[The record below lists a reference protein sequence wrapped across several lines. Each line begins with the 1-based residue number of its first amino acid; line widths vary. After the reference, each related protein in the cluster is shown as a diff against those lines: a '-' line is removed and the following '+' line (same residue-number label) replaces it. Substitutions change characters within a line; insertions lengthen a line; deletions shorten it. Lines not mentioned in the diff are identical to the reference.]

1 MPNLGY
7 NEWGH
12 TFFYAEEL
20 FAAPV
25 HWGFVVLGWAIF
37 FIGGFVIQVLRRLD
51 LLINGTEE
59 EVRSD
64 IMAHAT

>member
-25 HWGFVVLGWAIF
+25 HWGFVMLGWGLFAISGF
-37 FIGGFVIQVLRRLD
+37 FLESINRI
-51 LLINGTEE
+51 LILTNI
-59 EVRSD
+59 VKD
-64 IMAHAT
+64 KKAVA